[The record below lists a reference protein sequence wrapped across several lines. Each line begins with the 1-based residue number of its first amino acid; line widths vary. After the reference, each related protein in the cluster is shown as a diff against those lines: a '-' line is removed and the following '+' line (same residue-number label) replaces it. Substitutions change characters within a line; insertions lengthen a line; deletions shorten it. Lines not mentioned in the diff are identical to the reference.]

1 MWPAVNST
9 SVRTSISCAP
19 ESMIAFA
26 SAALTSCMPF
36 KLLNVRKNRWPIQVP
51 VIRVDAGQVN
61 ARLLNVVGDGKKTEE
76 PFDLDAA
83 LTETVALGASDLHV
97 KPGCRPRVRVEGE
110 LTELKGYGPVLRDDL
125 MKIGTAVLT
134 SDLKKRILEEEGSA
148 DLSYDSEHAGRF
160 RCSAFRQRGGTSYI
174 FRTIPEAPDFGELG
188 LPEVVLTWAGAPQGL
203 VVVTGPTGS
212 GKSTTTA
219 ALLRRINEGRS
230 CHIVTVEDPIE
241 FIHHDARALVS
252 QREIGADAPT
262 FSRALK
268 AALRQDPDVILIGE
282 IRDEDTAMTALRAA
296 ETGHLVFATLHTSGA
311 ADTIARLTE
320 LFAGRGANLG
330 RQMLASSL
338 IGIISQR
345 LVRGLDG
352 RRCVNSEVLINT
364 ARMRQ
369 CLTDGGDASELLQI
383 IAEGDYYGMQ
393 TFDQSLLDLVSRGE
407 VMTAEATA
415 MAINPHNFRLELAQ
429 QQDGSTDDVLHT
441 GLRPKA

>member
-1 MWPAVNST
+1 M
-9 SVRTSISCAP
+9 
-19 ESMIAFA
+19 
-26 SAALTSCMPF
+26 
-36 KLLNVRKNRWPIQVP
+36 
-51 VIRVDAGQVN
+51 N
-61 ARLLNVVGDGKKTEE
+61 ARLLNVVNEDKKAAA

-83 LTETVALGASDLHV
+83 LGETIMLGASDLHV

-110 LTELKGYGPVLRDDL
+110 LSELDDYGSVNRDDL
-125 MKIGTAVLT
+125 VKIGQAVLT

-148 DLSYDSEHAGRF
+148 DLSYDSVGAGRF

-174 FRTIPEAPDFGELG
+174 FRTIPEAPDFDELG
-188 LPEVVLTWAGAPQGL
+188 LPEIVLTWTAAPQGL
-203 VVVTGPTGS
+203 VIITGPTGS
-212 GKSTTTA
+212 GKSTTSA

-241 FIHHDARALVS
+241 FIHHDARSLVS
-252 QREIGADAPT
+252 QREIGPDAPS

-282 IRDEDTAMTALRAA
+282 IRDEDTALTALRAA

-311 ADTIARLTE
+311 ADTVGRLME
-320 LFAGRGANLG
+320 LFAGRGTNLG

-338 IGIISQR
+338 IGVISQR
-345 LVRGLDG
+345 LIRGIDG
-352 RRCVNSEVLINT
+352 KRRLNAEVMVNT

-369 CLTDGGDASELLQI
+369 CLTDGGDSGELLQI

-393 TFDQSLLDLVSRGE
+393 TFDQSLLDLVVRGE
-407 VMTAEATA
+407 VMAAEATA
-415 MAINPHNFRLELAQ
+415 MAMNGHNFRLELAQ
-429 QQDGSTDDVLHT
+429 LDGSTDVLHT